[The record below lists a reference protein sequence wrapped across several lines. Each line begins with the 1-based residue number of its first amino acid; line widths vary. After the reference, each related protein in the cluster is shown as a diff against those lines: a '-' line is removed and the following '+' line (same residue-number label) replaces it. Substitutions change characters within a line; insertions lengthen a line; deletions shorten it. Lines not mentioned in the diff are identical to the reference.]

1 MELHFIEN
9 NEILQFKDEN
19 QTISNI
25 YNFKLYQYSKI
36 FTQFKKKLNYI
47 INDSFLYYIYNKI

>member
-1 MELHFIEN
+1 MTKLHVIEN
-9 NEILQFKDEN
+9 DKILQFKDEN

-36 FTQFKKKLNYI
+36 FTQFFKKTELY
-47 INDSFLYYIYNKI
+47 DQWYFLILHL